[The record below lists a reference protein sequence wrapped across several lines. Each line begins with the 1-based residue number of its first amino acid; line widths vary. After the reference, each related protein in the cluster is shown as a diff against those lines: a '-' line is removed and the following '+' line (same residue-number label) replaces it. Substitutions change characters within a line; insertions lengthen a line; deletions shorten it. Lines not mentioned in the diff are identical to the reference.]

1 MTVVDV
7 VAARLRVAFPSRV
20 VFERA
25 VPNKMPDGSAVPPR
39 FYIVSSNVG
48 DEASSTMADARDLRT
63 PMLWVRCVSRR
74 EDPQTAADE
83 VSWWAEG
90 AREALRGLRPAV
102 GRVAWRL
109 NHQVSSQ
116 PFRDEGLPE
125 STWLATEQWLAP
137 YQA

>member
-1 MTVVDV
+1 
-7 VAARLRVAFPSRV
+7 
-20 VFERA
+20 
-25 VPNKMPDGSAVPPR
+25 
-39 FYIVSSNVG
+39 VSSNVG
-48 DEASSTMADARDLRT
+48 GEDSTDLSNAKDLRT

-90 AREALRGLRPAV
+90 ARDALRDLREPLGDGLV
-102 GRVAWRL
+102 EL
-109 NHQVSSQ
+109 DHQVSSQ

-125 STWLATEQWLAP
+125 STWLATEQWLAE